1 MNNKL
6 KLSLLCI
13 VFTIASSFQNNENV
27 IVWSKTRKLTWN
39 DFQGTISNDKTH
51 EGINVYRESE
61 EDAARSRVA
70 IALYFQCQGNKANH
84 TIRAEFEKNNSW
96 YYAKHKTEAVLIHEQ
111 QHFDMAE
118 LYARKLRTKLSAL
131 SNPCDKAA
139 VGKVYQ
145 ANDEAFEKF
154 SNQYDIETSHG
165 VNKQKQSEWE
175 IKIQNL
181 LSVSK

>member
-1 MNNKL
+1 MKNTVKL
-6 KLSLLCI
+6 LSLCMLFI
-13 VFTIASSFQNNENV
+13 IASSFQNNDNV

-39 DFQGTISNDKTH
+39 DFQGNISHDKTH
-51 EGINVYRESE
+51 EGINVYKENE

-70 IALYFQCQGNKANH
+70 IALYFQCQGSKANH

-96 YYAKHKTEAVLIHEQ
+96 YYAKHKTEAVLSHEQ
-111 QHFDMAE
+111 LHFDITE

-145 ANDEAFEKF
+145 ANEDAFGKF
-154 SNQYDIETSHG
+154 SDQYDIETSHG

-175 IKIQNL
+175 IRVQNL
-181 LSVSK
+181 LSASN